1 MVYLFSAIIFYFFNF
16 IYIKIWKKISKKTP
30 TGVGFF
36 LVIPLIYFLFK
47 FDLKLFYSISL
58 ILFSLIYFFDDLIGL
73 NFLWRIL
80 IQILTSAIIYF
91 SFSFELFFIQF
102 FLVVSLF
109 FILMNSLNFQDG
121 KDLNITILLLMIF
134 FAFYFFSSN
143 LVIKNISEL
152 ILIYL
157 LIFSIFNSKKNNL
170 YFGDAGCFISSI
182 LIFLFIITD
191 IENLLLKKVILSII
205 LFPIAEILL
214 VNLYR
219 FYKKEN
225 LLTRNYYYIYQLLAK
240 KIKYKL
246 YLLPN
251 FFLALVNYFIS
262 SQLSINMKLILFL
275 IFINLS
281 LGVILRLVIS
291 KFPDL
296 YEN

>member
-1 MVYLFSAIIFYFFNF
+1 
-16 IYIKIWKKISKKTP
+16 
-30 TGVGFF
+30 
-36 LVIPLIYFLFK
+36 
-47 FDLKLFYSISL
+47 
-58 ILFSLIYFFDDLIGL
+58 
-73 NFLWRIL
+73 
-80 IQILTSAIIYF
+80 
-91 SFSFELFFIQF
+91 
-102 FLVVSLF
+102 
-109 FILMNSLNFQDG
+109 
-121 KDLNITILLLMIF
+121 MIF
-134 FAFYFFSSN
+134 LAFYFFSSN

-157 LIFSIFNSKKNNL
+157 LIFSIFNGKKNNL

-191 IENLLLKKVILSII
+191 IENLLLIKVILSIT
-205 LFPIAEILL
+205 LFPIVEIFL

-219 FYKKEN
+219 VYKKEN
-225 LLTRNYYYIYQLLAK
+225 LLARNYYYIYQILAK

-251 FFLALVNYFIS
+251 LFLALVNYLIS

>member
-1 MVYLFSAIIFYFFNF
+1 MINLFLAIIFYFFNF
-16 IYIKIWKKISKKTP
+16 IYIKIWKIISKKTP

-36 LVIPLIYFLFK
+36 LVIPLIYFLFE
-47 FDLKLFYSISL
+47 FDLKLFCSISL
-58 ILFSLIYFFDDLIGL
+58 ILFSFIYFFDDLIGL

-80 IQILTSAIIYF
+80 IQIITSVIIYF

-102 FLVVSLF
+102 FLIVSLF

-121 KDLNITILLLMIF
+121 KDLNVTILLLMIF

-157 LIFSIFNSKKNNL
+157 LIFSIFNGKKNNL
-170 YFGDAGCFISSI
+170 YFGDVGCFISSI

-191 IENLLLKKVILSII
+191 IDNLLLIKVILSII
-205 LFPIAEILL
+205 FFPIVEIFL

-219 FYKKEN
+219 IYKKEN
-225 LLTRNYYYIYQLLAK
+225 LLARNYYYIYQILAK

-251 FFLALVNYFIS
+251 LFLALVNYFIS

>member
-1 MVYLFSAIIFYFFNF
+1 
-16 IYIKIWKKISKKTP
+16 
-30 TGVGFF
+30 
-36 LVIPLIYFLFK
+36 
-47 FDLKLFYSISL
+47 
-58 ILFSLIYFFDDLIGL
+58 
-73 NFLWRIL
+73 
-80 IQILTSAIIYF
+80 
-91 SFSFELFFIQF
+91 LFFIQF
-102 FLVVSLF
+102 FLLFSLF
-109 FILMNSLNFQDG
+109 FILTNSLNFQDG
-121 KDLNITILLLMIF
+121 KDLNIAVVLFMIF

-157 LIFSIFNSKKNNL
+157 LIFSIFNGKKNNL

-191 IENLLLKKVILSII
+191 IENLLLIKVILSII
-205 LFPIAEILL
+205 FFPIVEIFL

-219 FYKKEN
+219 ICKKEN
-225 LLTRNYYYIYQLLAK
+225 LLTRNYYYIYQILAK

-251 FFLALVNYFIS
+251 LFFALVNYFIS

-281 LGVILRLVIS
+281 LSAILRLVIS

>member
-1 MVYLFSAIIFYFFNF
+1 MIYLFSAIIFYFFNF

-36 LVIPLIYFLFK
+36 LVIPLIYFLLE

-58 ILFSLIYFFDDLIGL
+58 ILFSFIYFFDDLIGL

-80 IQILTSAIIYF
+80 LQILTAVIIYF
-91 SFSFELFFIQF
+91 TFSFELFFIQF
-102 FLVVSLF
+102 FLIVPLF
-109 FILMNSLNFQDG
+109 FILTNSFNFQDG

-152 ILIYL
+152 ILIYM

-191 IENLLLKKVILSII
+191 IENLLLIKVILSITF
-205 LFPIAEILL
+205 FPIVEIFL

-219 FYKKEN
+219 IYKKEN
-225 LLTRNYYYIYQLLAK
+225 LLARNYYYIYQLLAK

-262 SQLSINMKLILFL
+262 SQLSVNMKLILFL

>member
-157 LIFSIFNSKKNNL
+157 LIFSIFNGKKNNL

-191 IENLLLKKVILSII
+191 IENLLLIKVILSII
-205 LFPIAEILL
+205 FFPIVEIFL

-219 FYKKEN
+219 IYKKEN
-225 LLTRNYYYIYQLLAK
+225 LIARNYYYIYQILAK

>member
-1 MVYLFSAIIFYFFNF
+1 MIYLFSAIIFYFFNF
-16 IYIKIWKKISKKTP
+16 IYIKIWKKISKKTA

-102 FLVVSLF
+102 FLIVSLF

-157 LIFSIFNSKKNNL
+157 LIFSIFNGKKNNL
-170 YFGDAGCFISSI
+170 YFGDVGCFISSI

-191 IENLLLKKVILSII
+191 IENLLLIKVILSII
-205 LFPIAEILL
+205 FFPIVEIFL

-219 FYKKEN
+219 IYKKEN
-225 LLTRNYYYIYQLLAK
+225 LLARNYYYIYQILAK

-251 FFLALVNYFIS
+251 LFLALVNYFIS

>member
-157 LIFSIFNSKKNNL
+157 LIFSIFNGKKNNL

-191 IENLLLKKVILSII
+191 IENLVLIKVILSII
-205 LFPIAEILL
+205 FFPIVEIFL

-219 FYKKEN
+219 IYKKEN
-225 LLTRNYYYIYQLLAK
+225 LLARNYYYIYQILAK

-251 FFLALVNYFIS
+251 FFLALVNYFIF

>member
-1 MVYLFSAIIFYFFNF
+1 MIYLSSVVIFYFFNF
-16 IYIKIWKKISKKTP
+16 IYIKIWKKILKKTP

-36 LVIPLIYFLFK
+36 FIIPLIYFLFE

-80 IQILTSAIIYF
+80 IQILTSVIIYF
-91 SFSFELFFIQF
+91 SFSFELFFIHF
-102 FLVVSLF
+102 FLIVTLF

-134 FAFYFFSSN
+134 FAFYFFSLN

-157 LIFSIFNSKKNNL
+157 LVFSIFNGKKNNL

-182 LIFLFIITD
+182 LIFLFIVTD
-191 IENLLLKKVILSII
+191 IENLVLIKVILSII
-205 LFPIAEILL
+205 FFPIVEIFL

-219 FYKKEN
+219 IYKKEN
-225 LLTRNYYYIYQLLAK
+225 LLDRNYYYIYQVLAK

-246 YLLPN
+246 YFLPN
-251 FFLALVNYFIS
+251 LFSALVNYFIS

-275 IFINLS
+275 FFINLS
-281 LGVILRLVIS
+281 LSVILRLVIS

-296 YEN
+296 YDN

>member
-1 MVYLFSAIIFYFFNF
+1 MINLFLAIIFYFFNF
-16 IYIKIWKKISKKTP
+16 IYIKIWKIISKKTP

-36 LVIPLIYFLFK
+36 LVIPLIYFLFE
-47 FDLKLFYSISL
+47 FDLKLFCSISL
-58 ILFSLIYFFDDLIGL
+58 ILFSFIYFFDDLIGL

-80 IQILTSAIIYF
+80 IQIITSVIIYF

-102 FLVVSLF
+102 FLIVPLF

-121 KDLNITILLLMIF
+121 KDLNVTILLLMIF

-157 LIFSIFNSKKNNL
+157 LIFSIFNGKKNNL

-191 IENLLLKKVILSII
+191 IENLLLIKVILSIT
-205 LFPIAEILL
+205 LFPIVEIFL

-219 FYKKEN
+219 IYKKEN
-225 LLTRNYYYIYQLLAK
+225 LLARNYYYIYQILAK

-251 FFLALVNYFIS
+251 LFLALVNYFIS

>member
-1 MVYLFSAIIFYFFNF
+1 MIYLSSAIIFYFFNF

-36 LVIPLIYFLFK
+36 LIIPLLYFLLE

-58 ILFSLIYFFDDLIGL
+58 ILFSFIYFFDDLIGL

-80 IQILTSAIIYF
+80 IQILTSVIIYF

-102 FLVVSLF
+102 FFLVSFF

-121 KDLNITILLLMIF
+121 KDLNIIILLLMIF

-157 LIFSIFNSKKNNL
+157 LIFSIFNGKKNNL
-170 YFGDAGCFISSI
+170 YFGDVGCFISSI

-191 IENLLLKKVILSII
+191 IENLLLIKVILSII
-205 LFPIAEILL
+205 FFPIVEIFL

-219 FYKKEN
+219 VCKKEN
-225 LLTRNYYYIYQLLAK
+225 LLARNYYYIYQILAK
-240 KIKYKL
+240 KIKYKF

-251 FFLALVNYFIS
+251 FFFFFLNYFIS
-262 SQLSINMKLILFL
+262 SQLILNMKLILFL

>member
-1 MVYLFSAIIFYFFNF
+1 MIYLYSVVIFYFFNF
-16 IYIKIWKKISKKTP
+16 IYIKIWKKILKKTP

-36 LVIPLIYFLFK
+36 LVIPLIYFLFE
-47 FDLKLFYSISL
+47 FDLKLFCSISL
-58 ILFSLIYFFDDLIGL
+58 ILFSFIYFFDDLIGL
-73 NFLWRIL
+73 NFLWRVL
-80 IQILTSAIIYF
+80 IQILTPVIIYF
-91 SFSFELFFIQF
+91 SFSYELFFIHF
-102 FLVVSLF
+102 FLFVPLF
-109 FILMNSLNFQDG
+109 FILINSLNFKDG

-134 FAFYFFSSN
+134 FAFYFFSLN

-157 LIFSIFNSKKNNL
+157 LVFSIFNGKKNNL

-191 IENLLLKKVILSII
+191 IENLLLIKVILSIT
-205 LFPIAEILL
+205 LFPIVEIFL

-219 FYKKEN
+219 IYKKEN
-225 LLTRNYYYIYQLLAK
+225 LLARNYYYIYQILAK

>member
-1 MVYLFSAIIFYFFNF
+1 MINLFLAIIFYFFNF
-16 IYIKIWKKISKKTP
+16 IYIKIWKIISKKTP

-36 LVIPLIYFLFK
+36 LVIPLIYFLFE
-47 FDLKLFYSISL
+47 FDLKLFCSISL
-58 ILFSLIYFFDDLIGL
+58 ILFSFIYFFDDLIGL

-80 IQILTSAIIYF
+80 IQLLTSVIIYF
-91 SFSFELFFIQF
+91 SFSFELLFIQF
-102 FLVVSLF
+102 FLLVSLC
-109 FILMNSLNFQDG
+109 FILANSLNFQDG

-134 FAFYFFSSN
+134 LAFYFFSSN

-157 LIFSIFNSKKNNL
+157 LIFSIFNGKKNNL

-182 LIFLFIITD
+182 LIFLFIIND
-191 IENLLLKKVILSII
+191 IENLLLIKVILSII
-205 LFPIAEILL
+205 FFPILEIFL

-219 FYKKEN
+219 IYKKEN
-225 LLTRNYYYIYQLLAK
+225 LLTRNYYYTYQILAK

-251 FFLALVNYFIS
+251 LFLALVNYLIS

>member
-1 MVYLFSAIIFYFFNF
+1 
-16 IYIKIWKKISKKTP
+16 
-30 TGVGFF
+30 
-36 LVIPLIYFLFK
+36 
-47 FDLKLFYSISL
+47 
-58 ILFSLIYFFDDLIGL
+58 
-73 NFLWRIL
+73 
-80 IQILTSAIIYF
+80 
-91 SFSFELFFIQF
+91 
-102 FLVVSLF
+102 
-109 FILMNSLNFQDG
+109 
-121 KDLNITILLLMIF
+121 MIF

-157 LIFSIFNSKKNNL
+157 LIFSIFNVKKNNL
-170 YFGDAGCFISSI
+170 YFGDVGCFISSI

-191 IENLLLKKVILSII
+191 IENLLLIKVILSII
-205 LFPIAEILL
+205 FFPIVEIFL

-219 FYKKEN
+219 IYKKEN
-225 LLTRNYYYIYQLLAK
+225 LLTRNYYYIYQILAK

-251 FFLALVNYFIS
+251 LFFALVNYFIS

-281 LGVILRLVIS
+281 LSAILRLIIS

>member
-1 MVYLFSAIIFYFFNF
+1 MIYLCSAIIFYFLNF

-36 LVIPLIYFLFK
+36 LIIPLLYFLLE
-47 FDLKLFYSISL
+47 FDLNLFYSISI
-58 ILFSLIYFFDDLIGL
+58 ILFSFIYFFDDLIGL

-80 IQILTSAIIYF
+80 IQILTSVIIYF
-91 SFSFELFFIQF
+91 LFSFELFFVQF
-102 FLVVSLF
+102 FLLVFLF
-109 FILMNSLNFQDG
+109 FILTNSLNFQDG
-121 KDLNITILLLMIF
+121 KDLNITILLFMIF

-170 YFGDAGCFISSI
+170 YFGDAGCFVSSI
-182 LIFLFIITD
+182 LIFLFIIND
-191 IENLLLKKVILSII
+191 IENLLLIKVILSII
-205 LFPIAEILL
+205 FFPILEIFL

-219 FYKKEN
+219 IYKKEN
-225 LLTRNYYYIYQLLAK
+225 LLARNYYYIYQLLAK

-246 YLLPN
+246 YLLLN
-251 FFLALVNYFIS
+251 LFFALVNYFIS
-262 SQLSINMKLILFL
+262 SQSSMNMKLILFL

-281 LGVILRLVIS
+281 LSVILRFVIS
-291 KFPDL
+291 KFPDHHG
-296 YEN
+296 N